1 MSRFSTFQH
10 KTMKQPG
17 FLYLNLDPQE
27 IGEFTPQARD
37 VIHKWTRQPLKVPIW
52 IIFQLS
58 RSSNCFTIVCSK
70 MAGSRGIE
78 RVLAKCEACISD
90 GNFYEAHQMI
100 RTLYFR
106 LVVVYVWFILMVWS
120 DNFLVESFNQPV
132 FLDAKPKRISI
143 WHSTAITLII
153 SYNIQFFIV

>member
-1 MSRFSTFQH
+1 
-10 KTMKQPG
+10 
-17 FLYLNLDPQE
+17 
-27 IGEFTPQARD
+27 
-37 VIHKWTRQPLKVPIW
+37 
-52 IIFQLS
+52 
-58 RSSNCFTIVCSK
+58 

-120 DNFLVESFNQPV
+120 DNFIVESVNQPV

-153 SYNIQFFIV
+153 SYNIQFFSYNDFGFHSKTVLELYRFLFEDCGIKTKNKFTIELLSVFFLFDIR